1 MSAQYNAVLT
11 KIGTVTGSSR
21 EQPHH
26 DLGSETL
33 QQKGWYKKCCCFHK
47 ILKLRFPGYLYKIFP
62 IPESSYEA
70 EKTERLQF
78 LMQNLILFKILFS
91 SQQLNGMN

>member
-70 EKTERLQF
+70 EKTERTPLSNAKLDPF
-78 LMQNLILFKILFS
+78 
-91 SQQLNGMN
+91 

>member
-26 DLGSETL
+26 D
-33 QQKGWYKKCCCFHK
+33 KKDGIKNAAASIKCDRTP
-47 ILKLRFPGYLYKIFP
+47 LSNVKLDPF
-62 IPESSYEA
+62 
-70 EKTERLQF
+70 
-78 LMQNLILFKILFS
+78 
-91 SQQLNGMN
+91 